1 MLHFSIWKTTLIGLV
16 SLAGVLF
23 ALPNILTDEQSQ
35 NLPSFMPS
43 NKLHLGLDLKGGSHM
58 LLKVEAGVVI
68 SERMEAVKDEIRT
81 ALRDKKIGYTGLAV
95 ADEAVSL
102 KLRKP
107 EQMEDA
113 LLAIIGLSQ
122 AVNSSLLQSAGARDI
137 VVTQNSNTA
146 ILVTMSPEE
155 RAARVKS
162 AVAQSIEIVRRRID
176 ELGTTE
182 PTIQPQGTD
191 RILVQVPGLDDPE
204 KLKALLGK
212 TAKLTF
218 HEVDTVRSATGAIPT
233 DSFVLP
239 DADGSGQLYVL
250 KRRPILTGENL
261 VDAQPGFSQQT
272 NEAVVSFKFDT
283 SGAKKFGNYT
293 ATHVGEPFAIVLD
306 NQVISAPNI
315 RQAIRGGSGQISG
328 GFTVEGA
335 NELAIL
341 LRAGA
346 LPAPLQILEERT
358 VGPGLGADS
367 IEAGKIASIIG
378 LIGVVAFILL
388 SYGLFGLFANIALMI
403 NLLLIIGVLSLLQA
417 TLTLPGI
424 AGIVLTIGM
433 AVDANVLIFE
443 RIREEALLGKS
454 PIASIE
460 TGYNRA
466 LTTILDAN
474 ITTFIAAVILFYLGT
489 GPVKGF
495 AITLSIGIITS
506 VFTAF
511 VVTRLMVSIWIR
523 RRRPKSIPI

>member
-1 MLHFSIWKTTLIGLV
+1 MLHFSPWKTIAIALV
-16 SLAGVLF
+16 SLAGLLF
-23 ALPNILTDEQSQ
+23 ALPNILTDEQAQSIS
-35 NLPSFMPS
+35 SFMPS

-58 LLKVEAGVVI
+58 LLKVEAEVVI
-68 SERMEAVKDEIRT
+68 VERMEVVKDDIRST
-81 ALRDKKIGYTGLAV
+81 LRDKKIGYTGLKV
-95 ADEAVSL
+95 TGEEVNLQIRNLD
-102 KLRKP
+102 
-107 EQMEDA
+107 QMEDA
-113 LLAIIGLSQ
+113 LIAIKGLSQ
-122 AVNSSLLQSAGARDI
+122 PVTANLLQGSSIRDI
-137 VVTQNSNTA
+137 VITQDGTSG
-146 ILVTMSPEE
+146 IVVVLSDEE
-155 RAARVKS
+155 RVSRVKS
-162 AVAQSIEIVRRRID
+162 AVSQSIEIVRRRID

-182 PTIQPQGTD
+182 PTIQPQGDD
-191 RILVQVPGLDDPE
+191 RILVQVPGLDDPAA
-204 KLKALLGK
+204 LKALLGK

-218 HEVDTVRSATGAIPT
+218 HEVDTRANPASVIPS

-239 DADGSGQLYVL
+239 DVDDDSILYVL
-250 KRRPILTGENL
+250 KKRAILTGENL
-261 VDAQPGFSQQT
+261 VDAQPGFSQQN

-293 ATHVGEPFAIVLD
+293 ASHVGEPFAIVLD
-306 NQVISAPNI
+306 NKVISAPTI
-315 RQAIRGGSGQISG
+315 QTAIRGGSGQISG
-328 GFTVEGA
+328 NFTVEGA
-335 NELAIL
+335 NELSIL

-346 LPAPLQILEERT
+346 LPAPLEILEERS

-367 IEAGKIASIIG
+367 VEAGKIASIIG
-378 LIGVVAFILL
+378 LIGVVLFILL

-443 RIREEALLGKS
+443 RIREEVRLGKS
-454 PIASIE
+454 PIAAIE

-474 ITTFIAAVILFYLGT
+474 ITTFIAAAILFYLGT

-495 AITLSIGIITS
+495 AVTLSIGIITS

-511 VVTRLMVSIWIR
+511 VVTRLFVSIWVR
-523 RRRPKSIPI
+523 YKRPKSIPI